1 MEDGPCQLSIPPF
14 FPRPLFLALS
24 QQRLFSNISK
34 GEVQSASSDSATTES
49 GETSKSLIYVA
60 VIFLSALCVMLF
72 VYYSFPELEEINVPP
87 DYIKGIEV
95 SPHTLCCALKKLTF
109 RCLQVKFSACRYKMQ
124 TVMKLKK
131 QHIKL
136 PRDLDDAKALGKVL
150 SRYNDKYYY
159 QVCEQT
165 KSCFREGSLQ
175 TFAIP
180 GSISLSILSGFLFR
194 FPLALFLVCLCS
206 AAGASNCYLLSH
218 LVGVKL
224 VKKYIPERVEKWS
237 GAIARHREHL
247 LNYIIFL
254 RITPFLPNWFINI
267 TSPVLQVPLW
277 PFFLGT
283 FLGVAPPSFVA
294 IQAGTTLY
302 QLTHTG
308 DAVSWTSVIVLA
320 ILAVLS
326 ILPAVFKQ
334 YLRKKFE

>member
-1 MEDGPCQLSIPPF
+1 MGDVIENRPKYNLRSRSKEYKEEDGSTVQSE
-14 FPRPLFLALS
+14 
-24 QQRLFSNISK
+24 SNSK
-34 GEVQSASSDSATTES
+34 GEVQSASSDSATTKS
-49 GETSKSLIYVA
+49 GETTKSLIYVA

-72 VYYSFPELEEINVPP
+72 VYYSFPELEE
-87 DYIKGIEV
+87 DE
-95 SPHTLCCALKKLTF
+95 
-109 RCLQVKFSACRYKMQ
+109 
-124 TVMKLKK
+124 K

-159 QVCEQT
+159 QVMAGFFCT
-165 KSCFREGSLQ
+165 YIFLQ

>member
-1 MEDGPCQLSIPPF
+1 MESRAKQRYNLRSSPTDGETQTNDI
-14 FPRPLFLALS
+14 AE
-24 QQRLFSNISK
+24 NISK
-34 GEVQSASSDSATTES
+34 ENVQSPVATS
-49 GETSKSLIYVA
+49 PVPGETRRSFALVA
-60 VIFLSALCVMLF
+60 LIFLSALVVMLF
-72 VYYSFPELEEINVPP
+72 VYYSFPELEE
-87 DYIKGIEV
+87 DE
-95 SPHTLCCALKKLTF
+95 
-109 RCLQVKFSACRYKMQ
+109 
-124 TVMKLKK
+124 K

-159 QVCEQT
+159 QVMAGFFCT
-165 KSCFREGSLQ
+165 YIFLQ

-180 GSISLSILSGFLFR
+180 GSISLSILSGFLFP

-206 AAGASNCYLLSH
+206 ATGASNCYLLSY

-224 VKKYIPERVEKWS
+224 VQKYIPERVEKWS
-237 GAIARHREHL
+237 TAVARHREHL

-267 TSPVLQVPLW
+267 TSPVLKVPLW

-302 QLTHTG
+302 QLTHAG
-308 DAVSWTSVIVLA
+308 DAVSWTSVAILA
-320 ILAVLS
+320 VLAVLS
-326 ILPAVFKQ
+326 ILPAIFKQ
-334 YLRKKFE
+334 YLREKFE